1 MSREAVLRPLPFRGA
16 ACYSTAM
23 EVYWLVI
30 LVAVIILGVL
40 LRLSTARS
48 RGSKNVGVRI
58 DFDGYKGRE
67 LNERYVK
74 QDHR

>member
-1 MSREAVLRPLPFRGA
+1 MEA
-16 ACYSTAM
+16 
-23 EVYWLVI
+23 YWLII

-48 RGSKNVGVRI
+48 RGSRNVGVRI